1 MPEDQGGGHKFEW
14 LREQA
19 EQLIKEHQDQASWQD
34 SEMVDVIHEL
44 KVSQAELEIQNQEL
58 RRAQQENA
66 QLQQEYQDL
75 YEFAPFGYLTLNPK
89 GIITRANLT
98 GVSLLERE
106 RRILLKS
113 SFTVFIASEWV
124 NQYQSA
130 KHKAIKTGEKQS
142 VELQLQTGTQELK
155 WVLVDIDAEKEGQQ
169 SFSQLRMV
177 LKDITE
183 RKQAEERLRESEKW
197 FRAIVEGSPDAVFV
211 QTEKRFAYLSTQAL
225 RLFGA
230 KDESDLLGQSVF
242 DRFHPDFHDLVLER
256 IRKLNEQRQPVM
268 DRLEQKYVRLDG
280 SEVWVETTAQPISYH
295 GKNGALVFVRDI
307 TERKRSEKILQARLR
322 LMEYSL
328 THSLEEVLTA
338 TIDEVESLTDSRIG
352 FYHFLLSDQRTIS
365 LQRWSTRTNTEVCF
379 AKSKGMHYD
388 LDEAGV
394 WADCIRKAEP
404 VIHNDYSSLAHR
416 KGTPQG
422 HPYIVRELVVPVY
435 RGDNIKA
442 ILGVGNKPGNYTN
455 ADVEAV
461 SLLANLAWD
470 ITERKQMEEKLQ
482 RMSLHDSLTGLYNR
496 NFFEEEMERLS
507 DGRHNP
513 LGIIVC
519 DVDGLKFINDTLG
532 HQSGDQVLISVA
544 GILRQC
550 FRSSEIIARLGGDE
564 FAVLLT
570 DTDPEVVEM
579 MLQRLR
585 QTVLDYNNSGPEI
598 PLSLSLGYALNEG
611 ETTDMHALFREA
623 DSRMYRDKM
632 QHEGSARSAILQVL
646 SASMQ
651 ARDFDTEGHCDR
663 LQELAISLAR
673 SLDFSQDLVN
683 DISLLARFHDLGK
696 VGTPDNILFKPGSLS
711 DEEWRQMRQHC
722 EIGHR
727 IASSV
732 PDLEPIAD
740 QILKHHEWWDGRGYP
755 LGLSGE
761 DIPLPC
767 RILAIADAYDAI
779 TSDRPYHKAM
789 TREEAI
795 AELRRFAGTQFDPEL
810 VEQFIQILEQHD
822 S

>member
-19 EQLIKEHQDQASWQD
+19 EQLMKEHPDHAFWQG
-34 SEMVDVIHEL
+34 SEMVNVIHEL

-58 RRAQQENA
+58 RRSQLENA
-66 QLQQEYQDL
+66 KLQREYQDL
-75 YEFAPFGYLTLNPK
+75 YEFAPFGYLTLNHK

-98 GVSLLERE
+98 AVSLLGRH
-106 RRILLKS
+106 RSILLKS
-113 SFTVFIASEWV
+113 SFTVFIASDWAH
-124 NQYQSA
+124 QYQSA
-130 KHKAIKTGEKQS
+130 KQKAIQTEEKQS
-142 VELQLQTGTQELK
+142 VELQLQTGTQGLK
-155 WVLVDIDAEKEGQQ
+155 WVLVDIDAVEDDQQ

-177 LKDITE
+177 LKDVTE
-183 RKQAEERLRESEKW
+183 RKQVEERLRESEKW

-211 QTEKRFAYLSTQAL
+211 QTEKRFAYLSAQAL

-230 KDESDLLGQSVF
+230 KDESDLLGQPVF

-256 IRKLNEQRQPVM
+256 IRTLNEQRQPVM

-280 SEVWVETTAQPISYH
+280 SEVWVETTAQPISYQ
-295 GKNGALVFVRDI
+295 GKKGALVYVRDI
-307 TERKRSEKILQARLR
+307 TERKRAERILQARLR
-322 LMEYSL
+322 LMEYSV
-328 THSLEEVLTA
+328 THSLEDVLTA
-338 TIDEVESLTDSRIG
+338 TIDEAESLTDSRIG

-379 AKSKGMHYD
+379 AEGKGMHYD
-388 LDEAGV
+388 LDEAGI
-394 WADCIRKAEP
+394 WADCIRKGEP
-404 VIHNDYSSLAHR
+404 VIHNDYSSLAHK

-422 HPYIVRELVVPVY
+422 HASIVRELVVPVY
-435 RGDNIKA
+435 RGETIKA

-455 ADVEAV
+455 ADVQAV

-470 ITERKQMEEKLQ
+470 ITERKQMQEKLE
-482 RMSLHDSLTGLYNR
+482 RMSIHDSLTGLYNR
-496 NFFEEEMERLS
+496 NFFEEETKRLS

-519 DVDGLKFINDTLG
+519 DVDGLKFINDTMG

-544 GILRQC
+544 DILRQS

-564 FAVLLT
+564 FAILFT
-570 DTDPEVVEM
+570 ETDPKVVEM
-579 MLQRLR
+579 MMERLR

-598 PLSLSLGYALNEG
+598 PISLSLGYALNEA
-611 ETTDMHALFREA
+611 ETADMHALFREA

-663 LQELAISLAR
+663 LQELATSLAR
-673 SLDFSQDLVN
+673 SLNFSQDLVN

-696 VGTPDNILFKPGSLS
+696 VGTPDHILFKPGPLS
-711 DEEWRQMRQHC
+711 AEEWREMRLHC

-732 PDLEPIAD
+732 PDLESIAD
-740 QILKHHEWWDGRGYP
+740 HILMHHEWWDGRGYA

-767 RILAIADAYDAI
+767 RILAIADAYDAM
-779 TSDRPYHKAM
+779 TSDRPYRKAM
-789 TREEAI
+789 TEEKAI
-795 AELRRFAGTQFDPEL
+795 AELRRFAGTQFDPDL
-810 VEQFIQILEQHD
+810 VEQFIQILKQNKF
-822 S
+822 